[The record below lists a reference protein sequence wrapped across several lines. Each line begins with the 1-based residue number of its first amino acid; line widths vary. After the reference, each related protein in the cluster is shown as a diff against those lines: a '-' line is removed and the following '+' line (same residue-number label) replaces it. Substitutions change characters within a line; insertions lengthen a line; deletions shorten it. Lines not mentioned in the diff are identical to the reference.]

1 MPGVRK
7 TGGVELK
14 HAPRQPN
21 AGEEH
26 KLLVRNCRQLVTLA
40 GPARAR
46 SGAEMRELAVVR
58 DGAMLVRDG
67 RIELVGSRAEI
78 ERVAGGDFEIVDA
91 GGRIVMP
98 GFVDA
103 HTHPVFAGTRADE
116 FEERMQ
122 GTPYAEIAA
131 RGGGIRSTVRRTRE
145 AGEEEL
151 LAAARRYR
159 NWFLRGGTTT
169 VEAKSGYGLSLEAE
183 CKMLRVVARLAADF
197 SVRYVPTFLGAHEVP
212 DEYRGRMDA
221 YIELLVE
228 EMIPRVAADRLAE
241 YCDVFCE
248 PSVFPVEKA
257 RVILQA
263 AGRAGLRLRLHADQ
277 FSADYG
283 SLLAAELGADTA
295 DHLESTSPAGFVAL
309 RSAGVMPVLL
319 PASVYA
325 LGSGHYPAARR
336 MIEMGLPVVLA
347 TDFNP
352 GSSPTASMPM
362 VLSLAATQLKMT
374 AAESITAATINAAYS
389 LRRGGNIGSLETGK
403 LADFVICD
411 CDDYRELPYFFGR
424 DPAVEAYIG
433 GVCKYKFLQN

>member
-1 MPGVRK
+1 M
-7 TGGVELK
+7 TS
-14 HAPRQPN
+14 QQ
-21 AGEEH
+21 
-26 KLLVRNCRQLVTLA
+26 LVVWNCSQLVTLA

-46 SGAEMRELAVVR
+46 RGAEMRELAVVR

-67 RIELVGSRAEI
+67 RIERVGSRQEI
-78 ERVAGGDFEIVDA
+78 ERAAGGDIEVIDA

-103 HTHPVFAGTRADE
+103 HAHPVFAGTRADE

-122 GTPYAEIAA
+122 GTTYAEIAA
-131 RGGGIRSTVRRTRE
+131 RGGGIRSTVRNTR
-145 AGEEEL
+145 AASEEDL

-159 NWFLRGGTTT
+159 GWFLRGGTTT
-169 VEAKSGYGLSLEAE
+169 VEAKSGYGLSLDAE
-183 CKMLRVVARLAADF
+183 CKMLRVVARLAAEG

-212 DEYRGRMDA
+212 DEYRGRMDD

-228 EMIPRVAADRLAE
+228 EMIPRVAAEHLAE

-257 RVILQA
+257 RVVLQA
-263 AGRAGLRLRLHADQ
+263 ARRAGLRLRLHADQ

-295 DHLESTSPAGFVAL
+295 DHLESTGPRGMEAL
-309 RSAGVMPVLL
+309 GAAGVMPVLL

-325 LGSGHYPAARR
+325 LGSAHYPAARK
-336 MIEMGLPVVLA
+336 MIESGLPVVLA

-362 VLSLAATQLKMT
+362 VLSLAATQLKMR
-374 AAESITAATINAAYS
+374 AAESIVAATINAAYS
-389 LRRGGNIGSLETGK
+389 LRRGENIGSLEAGK
-403 LADFVICD
+403 WADFAIHD
-411 CDDYRELPYFFGR
+411 CDDFRELPYFFGR
-424 DPAVEAYIG
+424 DPAVAVYIG
-433 GVCKYKFLQN
+433 GVCNYKLLRN

>member
-1 MPGVRK
+1 
-7 TGGVELK
+7 
-14 HAPRQPN
+14 
-21 AGEEH
+21 
-26 KLLVRNCRQLVTLA
+26 
-40 GPARAR
+40 
-46 SGAEMRELAVVR
+46 MRELAVVR

-67 RIELVGSRAEI
+67 RIERVGSRQEI
-78 ERVAGGDFEIVDA
+78 ERAAGGDIEVIDA

-103 HTHPVFAGTRADE
+103 HAHPVFAGTRADE

-122 GTPYAEIAA
+122 GTTYAEIAA
-131 RGGGIRSTVRRTRE
+131 RGGGIRSTVRNTR
-145 AGEEEL
+145 AASEEDL

-159 NWFLRGGTTT
+159 GWFLRGGTTT
-169 VEAKSGYGLSLEAE
+169 VEAKSGYGLSLDAE
-183 CKMLRVVARLAADF
+183 CKMLRVVARLAAEG

-212 DEYRGRMDA
+212 DEYRGRMDD

-228 EMIPRVAADRLAE
+228 EMIPRVAAEHLAE

-257 RVILQA
+257 RVVLQA
-263 AGRAGLRLRLHADQ
+263 ARRAGLRLRLHADQ

-295 DHLESTSPAGFVAL
+295 DHLESTGPRGMEAL
-309 RSAGVMPVLL
+309 GAAGVMPVLL

-325 LGSGHYPAARR
+325 LGSAHYPAARK
-336 MIEMGLPVVLA
+336 MIESGLPVVLA

-362 VLSLAATQLKMT
+362 VLSLAATQLKMR
-374 AAESITAATINAAYS
+374 AAESIVAATINAAYS
-389 LRRGGNIGSLETGK
+389 LRRGENIGSLEAGK
-403 LADFVICD
+403 WADFVVHD
-411 CDDYRELPYFFGR
+411 CDDFRELPYFFGR
-424 DPAVEAYIG
+424 DPAAAVYIG
-433 GVCKYKFLQN
+433 GVCNYKLLRN

>member
-1 MPGVRK
+1 
-7 TGGVELK
+7 
-14 HAPRQPN
+14 
-21 AGEEH
+21 
-26 KLLVRNCRQLVTLA
+26 
-40 GPARAR
+40 
-46 SGAEMRELAVVR
+46 MRELAVVR

-67 RIELVGSRAEI
+67 RIERVGSRQEI
-78 ERVAGGDFEIVDA
+78 ERAAGGDIEVIDA

-122 GTPYAEIAA
+122 GTTYAEIAA
-131 RGGGIRSTVRRTRE
+131 RGGGIRSTVRNTR
-145 AGEEEL
+145 AASEEDL

-159 NWFLRGGTTT
+159 GWFLRGGTTT
-169 VEAKSGYGLSLEAE
+169 VEAKSGYGLSLDAE
-183 CKMLRVVARLAADF
+183 CKMLRVVARLAAEG

-212 DEYRGRMDA
+212 DEYRGRMDD

-228 EMIPRVAADRLAE
+228 EMIPRVAAERLAE

-257 RVILQA
+257 RVVLQA
-263 AGRAGLRLRLHADQ
+263 ARRAGLRLRLHADQ

-295 DHLESTSPAGFVAL
+295 DHLESTGPRGMEAL
-309 RSAGVMPVLL
+309 GAAGVMPVLL

-325 LGSGHYPAARR
+325 LGSAHYPAARK
-336 MIEMGLPVVLA
+336 MIESGLPVVLA

-374 AAESITAATINAAYS
+374 AAESIVAATINAAYS
-389 LRRGGNIGSLETGK
+389 LRRGENIGSLEAGK
-403 LADFVICD
+403 WADFAIHD
-411 CDDYRELPYFFGR
+411 CDDFRELPYFFGR
-424 DPAVEAYIG
+424 DPAAAVYIG
-433 GVCKYKFLQN
+433 GVCNYKLLRN